1 MIWLVGLSQ
10 KVLTLQ
16 RLLPPFCGIPKP
28 PYIGM
33 GSPAPASALAF
44 CFAKP
49 GFPSTITRGRVMP
62 DPDLTGDCPS
72 FGNKLGSPSRPG
84 LSRASTSM
92 SELNDQTFAWTAGT
106 SPGHDGQGAAIPHKL
121 PPCGTSPDAR
131 KASASSSPPRGVRA
145 E

>member
-28 PYIGM
+28 PNIGM

-49 GFPSTITRGRVMP
+49 GFPSTITSERVMP
-62 DPDLTGDCPS
+62 DPDLTGGLS
-72 FGNKLGSPSRPG
+72 QLQEQAWLSVAPG
-84 LSRASTSM
+84 LV
-92 SELNDQTFAWTAGT
+92 
-106 SPGHDGQGAAIPHKL
+106 PGIHVDE
-121 PPCGTSPDAR
+121 
-131 KASASSSPPRGVRA
+131 RA
-145 E
+145 ERSNFCMDS